1 MRFRYKIYVIVF
13 TVLIMFIGLG
23 TFSLIAPSIE
33 FKEDKKVV
41 SNSKK
46 ENKVSKLDKSD
57 NDVNKQIEELV
68 TGYLNAKQKVDL
80 EGIAAYVNDI
90 SKVDEKR
97 LVAEAEYIEEYR
109 NIECTIKKAE
119 DGAYRV
125 YVYYEVKIYDIDT
138 LVPSLIALYVTPDN
152 DSGYKIYLG
161 ALNSSTQKKINE
173 LDGSDEVKA
182 MTESVQ
188 KKLEEIISTNSEV
201 KKFYEKLEAT
211 DASREA
217 TDDNTD
223 IDKEAKTSK

>member
-1 MRFRYKIYVIVF
+1 M
-13 TVLIMFIGLG
+13 
-23 TFSLIAPSIE
+23 
-33 FKEDKKVV
+33 
-41 SNSKK
+41 
-46 ENKVSKLDKSD
+46 
-57 NDVNKQIEELV
+57 
-68 TGYLNAKQKVDL
+68 
-80 EGIAAYVNDI
+80 
-90 SKVDEKR
+90 
-97 LVAEAEYIEEYR
+97 
-109 NIECTIKKAE
+109 
-119 DGAYRV
+119 

-161 ALNSSTQKKINE
+161 SLSSSAQKKINE
-173 LDGSDEVKA
+173 LDGSGEVKA

-188 KKLEEIISTNSEV
+188 KKLEEIISTNSDV